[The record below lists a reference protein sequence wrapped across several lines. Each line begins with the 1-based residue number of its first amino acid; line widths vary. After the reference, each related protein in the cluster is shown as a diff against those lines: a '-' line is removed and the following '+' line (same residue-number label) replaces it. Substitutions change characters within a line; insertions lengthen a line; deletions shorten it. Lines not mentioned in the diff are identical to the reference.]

1 MSARR
6 LLPPPRVAVTAPP
19 ARRDPAEQAVERLRR
34 AKRELEDAHRSM
46 RGAEAERA
54 ERYAIYEKA
63 RDEAQEALDASE
75 AADERFLRATE
86 TYTAALEEAHNHGL
100 AAMLAIESERL
111 HFVDVGDEAEEDS

>member
-6 LLPPPRVAVTAPP
+6 LPPPRVAVAAP

-46 RGAEAERA
+46 RGAEAERV

-63 RDEAQEALDASE
+63 RDEAQKAIDDSE
-75 AADERFLRATE
+75 VADERFLRATE
-86 TYTAALEEAHNHGL
+86 TFTAALADAHTHGL
-100 AAMLAIESERL
+100 AAMLAVESERL
-111 HFVDVGDEAEEDS
+111 HYVDVGDEAEGE